1 MIETNESFI
10 NQRLKKLT
18 NIEKFPII
26 STLIRKEDSKVKGY
40 FKTQMLDIFIL
51 SLGGFEKI
59 KSL

>member
-51 SLGGFEKI
+51 SLGRFEKI